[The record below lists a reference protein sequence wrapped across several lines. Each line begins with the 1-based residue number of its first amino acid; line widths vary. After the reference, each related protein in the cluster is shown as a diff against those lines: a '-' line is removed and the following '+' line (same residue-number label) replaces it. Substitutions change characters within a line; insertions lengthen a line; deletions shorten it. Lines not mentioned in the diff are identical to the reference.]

1 MYCGDIFVFN
11 VILQDLER
19 QLSLILLELFEQ
31 CSSLPAKMQLLESFQ
46 GLMSRENIQAV
57 LQKQLDSIVDELLAD
72 ISTVH
77 QSLSSLISQPP
88 TLTNISPVATTLLW
102 VCASRERVDVP
113 IERLRKAAP
122 QLLEGDKG
130 FTLRHSLGE
139 LRRDFEKYVNKKYI
153 ACKFFRKNF

>member
-1 MYCGDIFVFN
+1 M
-11 VILQDLER
+11 L
-19 QLSLILLELFEQ
+19 
-31 CSSLPAKMQLLESFQ
+31 LLESFQ

-77 QSLSSLISQPP
+77 QSLPSLISQPP
-88 TLTNISPVATTLLW
+88 TLTNIPPVATTLLW

-113 IERLRKAAP
+113 MERLRKAAP

-139 LRRDFEKYVNKKYI
+139 LRKDFEKYVDITQILNLS
-153 ACKFFRKNF
+153 